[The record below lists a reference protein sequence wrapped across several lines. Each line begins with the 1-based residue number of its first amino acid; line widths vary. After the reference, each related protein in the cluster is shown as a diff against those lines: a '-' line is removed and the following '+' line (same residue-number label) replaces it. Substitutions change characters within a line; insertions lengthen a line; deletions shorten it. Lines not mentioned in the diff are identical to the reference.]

1 MKKGIISALI
11 TIFLLDKSSKGMD
24 ERTKRS
30 SWFRTSVYLILAL
43 IFAVFFYRT
52 SQVATIINNVEISS
66 LRGYEDSLHNSLDT
80 IEMVYLYNDFKTLGS
95 YQNPH
100 VDYLEKM
107 SPGLEDGNVQV
118 YFQEPSIDSI
128 IRNKDSLTDE
138 RKKEIENLTGVPIN
152 PNTGTIYS
160 VEFVSRSSPSLIPT
174 FPKMKAD
181 KPIVYND
188 TLFSIIE
195 YVGNLKN
202 IDRYGRKILEYKSE
216 PAEGLFADAFF
227 NKRTT
232 ISHYN
237 FVQIESITLQH
248 PLVNKLNV
256 FSACDLSQYTYL
268 LTLSSDM
275 YIKNLTVGYNV
286 PVEVGNNGEEL
297 HVGVNNFGIKDS
309 AFLNRFHDRNMCFH
323 VKLPTMTNLQQIRSI
338 ILTAIVS
345 ALFSLFCTNLFYRV
359 RKMVKFK
366 MLKCRINISEW
377 VKQNRNNLKDSKF
390 LLNTIILVLLLFV
403 LFIVWKGASD
413 YTYLIDSGKDAWWP
427 ILSVLLILTLF
438 IVCIYGLYILYNY
451 PNRLGNFVK
460 TLPSKIKHAKK
471 KKNSPFKDK
480 EC

>member
-30 SWFRTSVYLILAL
+30 SWFRTSVYLILTI

-52 SQVATIINNVEISS
+52 SQVASIINDVKISS

-80 IEMVYLYNDFKTLGS
+80 IEMVYLYNNFKTLGS
-95 YQNPH
+95 YQNPFL
-100 VDYLEKM
+100 DYLEKM
-107 SPGLEDGNVQV
+107 SPGLEDGNVQI
-118 YFQEPSIDSI
+118 YFQEPSTESI

-138 RKKEIENLTGVPIN
+138 RKKEIENLTGVPIK
-152 PNTGTIYS
+152 PGSGPIYS
-160 VEFVSRSSPSLIPT
+160 VELFARSIPSLIPT

-181 KPIVYND
+181 KPNVKND
-188 TLFSIIE
+188 TLVSIIE
-195 YVGNLKN
+195 FVGNLKN

-237 FVQIESITLQH
+237 FVQIESIILQH

-275 YIKNLTVGYNV
+275 YIKNLTVAYNV
-286 PVEVGNNGEEL
+286 PVEVGDYGEEL
-297 HVGVNNFGIKDS
+297 HVEVNNFSIEDS

-323 VKLPTMTNLQQIRSI
+323 VKLPTMANLQQIRSI

-359 RKMVKFK
+359 RKMVKER
-366 MLKCRINISEW
+366 MLKRRINISEW
-377 VKQNRNNLKDSKF
+377 VEQNSNNLKDSKF

-403 LFIVWKGASD
+403 LLIVWKGASD
-413 YTYLIDSGKDAWWP
+413 YTYLIDSGRDAWP
-427 ILSVLLILTLF
+427 QILSVLFVLTL
-438 IVCIYGLYILYNY
+438 IIGGIYVIYKYRNG
-451 PNRLGNFVK
+451 LGNFVK
-460 TLPSKIKHAKK
+460 TLPSKIKGAKK
-471 KKNSPFKDK
+471 KKHTNK
-480 EC
+480 